1 MSESCDFNSN
11 ITIREWQCKMPQPL
25 GCVSHDGHLYVNL
38 VDGNLIDPALGAGN
52 GTYAGA
58 FDICGLMNYIA
69 SNSSQAV
76 IVDNG
81 DGTFTS
87 TDADGN
93 MVTWGD
99 TNTTYTFV
107 TNPDGTVTVTGSD
120 GAVTTVGSPNT
131 VAVDNGDGT
140 GTVTN
145 ADGSIVNIITSVVTN
160 TFSQD
165 ADGNIVVT
173 PSDGY
178 TPTVLP
184 IDHPDDT
191 DTLFGEPVIELDA
204 DGNPTGI
211 ITWPVVNADGTTTGD
226 TVVQNMAGFISDD
239 LPAPTIAVNN
249 GDGTGSITNP
259 DGTVVP
265 FCAECPVPNTH
276 ELDDDGNLVI
286 TSGDGTS
293 TTYVINND
301 TLLGPYTDSDGD
313 GVYEAE
319 VLSPDGTP
327 TGDTVTS
334 DFSALI
340 SSPHPDPVVDT
351 DTWNEV
357 TLNSDG
363 SITYQLTNAD
373 GPVAGS
379 DPVVIAAPCECL
391 ELTSHQ
397 YTRADTLAEIATG
410 KGKASDFGGQDFL
423 GTNQAVEPASK
434 GRRNPDGKLGYAST
448 VLPAATNDPLD
459 YNGGTFFVLSD
470 QTFNLEKGRYKGQ
483 IVHLTCSSG
492 SGDLQATLTTSA
504 NFFWGIARDKDNGA
518 ISKVFGPTDP
528 EIIVRYQEFYTFV
541 WAGTYWLIQ
550 NFNHKLRY
558 GSNWREN
565 EDGTVT
571 LWGNA
576 PLNPAAFPAF
586 TVFPTHVVVGTNGQF
601 VAEGGQY

>member
-1 MSESCDFNSN
+1 MATKCSSKTSVR
-11 ITIREWQCKMPQPL
+11 ITKWCCNTPL
-25 GCVSHDGHLYVNL
+25 DKGCVSHNGNLYVNL
-38 VDGNLIDPALGAGN
+38 VDGNTIDPALGVAD
-52 GTYAGA
+52 GTYVGA
-58 FDICGLMNYIA
+58 FDLCGLIDYL
-69 SNSSQAV
+69 SSSGAQTV
-76 IVDNG
+76 IIDNG

-87 TDADGN
+87 TDNTGA

-99 TNTTYTFV
+99 TNTIYTFV

-120 GAVTTVGSPNT
+120 GAVTTVGSSNT

-173 PSDGY
+173 PSDGS

-184 IDHPDDT
+184 IVHPDDT

-211 ITWPVVNADGTTTGD
+211 ITWPVVNADGTATGD

-276 ELDDDGNLVI
+276 ELDGDGNLVI

-293 TTYVINND
+293 TTYVINNN
-301 TLLGPYTDSDGD
+301 TLLGPYTDTDGD
-313 GVYEAE
+313 GIYEAE
-319 VLSPDGTP
+319 VLNPDGTP

-357 TLNSDG
+357 TLNPDG
-363 SITYQLTNAD
+363 SITYQLTDAD
-373 GPVAGS
+373 GPIAGS
-379 DPVVIAAPCECL
+379 NPVVI
-391 ELTSHQ
+391 
-397 YTRADTLAEIATG
+397 
-410 KGKASDFGGQDFL
+410 
-423 GTNQAVEPASK
+423 PAHEVDMHHMQK
-434 GRRNPDGKLGYAST
+434 K
-448 VLPAATNDPLD
+448 
-459 YNGGTFFVLSD
+459 
-470 QTFNLEKGRYKGQ
+470 
-483 IVHLTCSSG
+483 
-492 SGDLQATLTTSA
+492 
-504 NFFWGIARDKDNGA
+504 
-518 ISKVFGPTDP
+518 
-528 EIIVRYQEFYTFV
+528 
-541 WAGTYWLIQ
+541 
-550 NFNHKLRY
+550 
-558 GSNWREN
+558 
-565 EDGTVT
+565 
-571 LWGNA
+571 
-576 PLNPAAFPAF
+576 
-586 TVFPTHVVVGTNGQF
+586 
-601 VAEGGQY
+601 